1 MSEDMVRGPCEN
13 YDAEDA
19 IKILRDRG
27 DEVKWERT
35 EDRPELEV
43 MHRKVDGE
51 WVQTALYRYEAP
63 HRDNYRGFRT

>member
-1 MSEDMVRGPCEN
+1 MSEAMM
-13 YDAEDA
+13 
-19 IKILRDRG
+19 RG